1 MQTFISIIGTIVSLF
16 GFLKWENAIGF
27 VFKIFSF
34 VKMGVINGILVGV
47 VISYTTA
54 VIYIINFIY
63 SKLNYIIDYVNNLS
77 VGNEKI
83 VTTALAAL
91 KSLGAWN
98 AFCDV
103 FSIFSPIL
111 LSFFSI
117 YSIKIGIVIYRF
129 FRETLLSFI
138 SSKS

>member
-1 MQTFISIIGTIVSLF
+1 MPAIITTIINLF
-16 GFLKWENAIGF
+16 GFFKWERFINYAFRAIT
-27 VFKIFSF
+27 FS
-34 VKMGVINGILVGV
+34 KMLIINGILTTLVL
-47 VISYTTA
+47 SYAVA

-63 SKLNYIIDYVNNLS
+63 SKFNYIIEYVNNLS

-91 KSLGAWN
+91 KSLGAWG

-111 LSFFSI
+111 LSFFII
-117 YSIKIGIVIYRF
+117 YATKIGISVFRF
-129 FRETLLSFI
+129 VRETLVTFI
-138 SSKS
+138 LAKL